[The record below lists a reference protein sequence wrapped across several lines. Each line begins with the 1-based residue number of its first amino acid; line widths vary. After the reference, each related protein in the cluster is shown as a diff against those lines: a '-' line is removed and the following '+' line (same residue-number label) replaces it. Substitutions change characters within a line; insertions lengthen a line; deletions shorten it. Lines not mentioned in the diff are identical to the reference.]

1 MQANFVLRLLAEG
14 CGFLNDR
21 SDLRVSVDGGFRRGF
36 MYVDNILYPV
46 TALGPGRRIV
56 IWTAGCHR
64 HCDGCANPE
73 LWEARHYQK
82 ISPERLADMVGS
94 LMDQKKGQVDGLTIT
109 GGEPFEQ
116 AGDLCIFLDLLREK
130 MRQAARTNAEAG
142 IQTNAEAGIQT
153 SAEAGIQTS
162 AEAGIQISAETKL
175 QTKAEVE
182 VGIGQEEVSLT
193 FPYGI
198 QVFSGFLLEDL
209 RGQAECAALL
219 DRIDVLIDG
228 EYIKEQNDGKTVLRG
243 SLNQRIHY
251 LNPAM
256 EEIYAPYLK
265 EGRKIE
271 NFVYDYRTLS
281 VGIHNP

>member
-1 MQANFVLRLLAEG
+1 
-14 CGFLNDR
+14 
-21 SDLRVSVDGGFRRGF
+21 

-73 LWEARHYQK
+73 LWEPRPYQK
-82 ISPERLADMVGS
+82 ISPERLADMVSG
-94 LMDQKKGQVDGLTIT
+94 LMIQKEGQVDGLTIT

-116 AGDLCIFLDLLREK
+116 AQEICLFLDLLEGRFRDSRKESRK
-130 MRQAARTNAEAG
+130 ERGEEDQGQVLHLEQEPGQKLEQMPGKKPEQKPGQKPERMPEH
-142 IQTNAEAGIQT
+142 
-153 SAEAGIQTS
+153 
-162 AEAGIQISAETKL
+162 ETE
-175 QTKAEVE
+175 QME
-182 VGIGQEEVSLT
+182 I
-193 FPYGI
+193 FPCGI

-228 EYIKEQNDGKTVLRG
+228 AYIKEQNDGKAVLRG
-243 SLNQRIHY
+243 SLNQRIHH

-256 EEIYAPYLK
+256 EGIYAPYLE

>member
-1 MQANFVLRLLAEG
+1 
-14 CGFLNDR
+14 
-21 SDLRVSVDGGFRRGF
+21 

-73 LWEARHYQK
+73 LWESRPYQK

-142 IQTNAEAGIQT
+142 IQ
-153 SAEAGIQTS
+153 
-162 AEAGIQISAETKL
+162 ISAETKL

-219 DRIDVLIDG
+219 DRIDALIDG
-228 EYIKEQNDGKTVLRG
+228 EYIKEQNDGKAVLRG

>member
-1 MQANFVLRLLAEG
+1 
-14 CGFLNDR
+14 
-21 SDLRVSVDGGFRRGF
+21 

-73 LWEARHYQK
+73 LWEPRPYQK
-82 ISPERLADMVGS
+82 ISPERLADMVSG
-94 LMDQKKGQVDGLTIT
+94 LMIQKEGQVDGLTIT

-116 AGDLCIFLDLLREK
+116 AQEICLFLDLLEGRFRDSRKESRK
-130 MRQAARTNAEAG
+130 ERGEEDQGQVLHLEQEPG
-142 IQTNAEAGIQT
+142 Q
-153 SAEAGIQTS
+153 
-162 AEAGIQISAETKL
+162 KL
-175 QTKAEVE
+175 EQMP
-182 VGIGQEEVSLT
+182 GQEPGQKPERMPEHET
-193 FPYGI
+193 EQMEIFPCGI

-228 EYIKEQNDGKTVLRG
+228 AYIKEQNDGQATLRG

-256 EEIYAPYLK
+256 EGIYAPYLE

>member
-1 MQANFVLRLLAEG
+1 
-14 CGFLNDR
+14 
-21 SDLRVSVDGGFRRGF
+21 

-73 LWEARHYQK
+73 LWEPRPYQK
-82 ISPERLADMVGS
+82 ISPERLADMVSG
-94 LMDQKKGQVDGLTIT
+94 LMIQKEGQVDGLTIT

-116 AGDLCIFLDLLREK
+116 AQEICLFLDLLEGRFRDSRKESRK
-130 MRQAARTNAEAG
+130 ERGEEDQGQVLHLEQEPG
-142 IQTNAEAGIQT
+142 Q
-153 SAEAGIQTS
+153 
-162 AEAGIQISAETKL
+162 KL
-175 QTKAEVE
+175 EQMPGKKPEQKPGQKLE
-182 VGIGQEEVSLT
+182 QMPGQKPEQKPGQEPGQKPERMPEHETEQMEIFSC
-193 FPYGI
+193 GI

-228 EYIKEQNDGKTVLRG
+228 AYIKEQNDGKAVLRG

-256 EEIYAPYLK
+256 EGIYAPYLE